1 MSKQYLRSR
10 SRRFQNLSI
19 FLLTWQRIVLQ
30 YFNYG
35 SSEYRNSLPL
45 EELLG
50 RPKLG
55 QQIVLRFIVAFGCLL
70 SLLHLL
76 IRKQTKNLDFVIIFY
91 VLAHCLSACFLFV
104 KLSVQIKFEKL
115 KIFKFFFRVKQDR
128 IGTIVRLF
136 IVETLYYT
144 NPSVVMRRL
153 LTSYDYETHLMAASI
168 HYFGGKMQMPI
179 QCLSDYVSLLL
190 LLI

>member
-1 MSKQYLRSR
+1 M
-10 SRRFQNLSI
+10 
-19 FLLTWQRIVLQ
+19 
-30 YFNYG
+30 
-35 SSEYRNSLPL
+35 
-45 EELLG
+45 
-50 RPKLG
+50 
-55 QQIVLRFIVAFGCLL
+55 LRFIVAFGCLL

-76 IRKQTKNLDFVIIFY
+76 IRTQTKNLDFVIIFY
-91 VLAHCLSACFLFV
+91 VLADCLSACFLFV

-153 LTSYDYETHLMAASI
+153 LTSYD
-168 HYFGGKMQMPI
+168 
-179 QCLSDYVSLLL
+179 
-190 LLI
+190 